1 MSETIESDVAPLDK
15 KRGYPI
21 YDRNPSVPHPNA
33 IASKRKPFKVANGN
47 RVMIVGRD
55 SGEVLG
61 DGHAAFFEM
70 KEVDETQFIKLYLAG
85 IKQTAKLTA
94 AGLKIFELM
103 YHQMRE
109 TPQSDK
115 IELNLYHVKKHG
127 LNMTERTYQRGMREM
142 LDHQFLFRSTSADV
156 YFVNIKFVF
165 NGNRITLAKSYYLK
179 GTDGAQLGLDLPP
192 PSPAL
197 PPPDTAD

>member
-1 MSETIESDVAPLDK
+1 MSGTSETTVTPLDK

-21 YDRNPSVPHPNA
+21 YDRNPSVAHPNA

-55 SGEVLG
+55 TGEVMG

-94 AGLKIFELM
+94 AGLKVFELM
-103 YHQMRE
+103 YYQMRDN
-109 TPQSDK
+109 PQSDK
-115 IELNLYHVKKHG
+115 IELNIYHVKKHG
-127 LNMTERTYQRGMREM
+127 LDMTERTYQRGNARNVRASIPFSVNECGRLLRKRE
-142 LDHQFLFRSTSADV
+142 LCLQWQPHNLGEKLLPQGKRGSAA
-156 YFVNIKFVF
+156 
-165 NGNRITLAKSYYLK
+165 RA
-179 GTDGAQLGLDLPP
+179 
-192 PSPAL
+192 
-197 PPPDTAD
+197 

>member
-1 MSETIESDVAPLDK
+1 MSEAIETSVAPLDK

-33 IASKRKPFKVANGN
+33 LSSKRKPFKVANGN

-55 SGEVLG
+55 TGEVLG

-103 YHQMRE
+103 YYQMRE
-109 TPQSDK
+109 IPQSDK

-142 LDHQFLFRSTSADV
+142 LEHQFLFRSTSADV
-156 YFVNIKFVF
+156 YFVNVNFVF

-179 GTDGAQLGLDLPP
+179 GSDVQHELDLAP
-192 PSPAL
+192 PAL
-197 PPPDTAD
+197 PPPPD